1 VTYKSQPPVVSVS
14 PRRLRGGKPGR
25 VAFELS
31 KISNVSLRIT
41 RGAKVVEE
49 RPFGVVGYGKRTFGW
64 DVPRRRG
71 DYTVELFVRDLV
83 GNPASAQAVVTVL
96 KPKRTR
102 RP

>member
-1 VTYKSQPPVVSVS
+1 VTYKSQPPVVTVK
-14 PRRLRGGKPGR
+14 PRRLRGGRPGR

-41 RGAKVVEE
+41 RGTRVVEE
-49 RPFGVVGYGKRTFGW
+49 RPFGVVGYGRRTFGW

-71 DYTVELFVRDLV
+71 DYTVELAVRDLA
-83 GNPASAQAVVTVL
+83 GNPASASAVVTVL
-96 KPKRTR
+96 KPKRTA

>member
-1 VTYKSQPPVVSVS
+1 
-14 PRRLRGGKPGR
+14 

-31 KISNVSLRIT
+31 KISTVSLKIT
-41 RGAKVVEE
+41 RGTKVVEA

-71 DYTVELFVRDLV
+71 AYTVELAVRDLA
-83 GNPASAQAVVTVL
+83 GNPASARAVVTVL
-96 KPKRTR
+96 KPKRKTR